1 LVVELGERSYPVYVG
16 AGLLE
21 RVGPLIREAL
31 PSAGKCVVITCETV
45 HDLHGETL
53 EGSLEEAGING
64 GVILVPDGEAAK
76 SWAVA
81 EQLIGELLLKGLD
94 RQSALVAFGGGAI
107 GDLSGFV
114 ASIYLRGVRLVQV
127 PTTLLSQVDSSLGG
141 KAAVNHPMGKNL
153 IGSFH
158 QPSLVVSD
166 PGLLSTLPRRELLS
180 GLGEV
185 VKHGVIADGDLFD
198 YVGEHGE
205 GMLDADPDHL
215 SHAVRRSVA
224 IKGRLVA
231 LDERDAK
238 GIRAALNYGHT
249 MGHAVEALSGM
260 EVRHGEAVAL
270 GMVAAARISEELRLM
285 AKDDAGRQR
294 WLLGRLGFDLKPPS
308 LEVSEL
314 LRVMRKDKKV
324 KGGSIRF
331 VLPTGIGSP
340 PVIRTVPES
349 LISQILEE
357 EGYG

>member
-1 LVVELGERSYPVYVG
+1 VVELGERSYCIYVG
-16 AGLLE
+16 AGLIE
-21 RVGPLIREAL
+21 TVGPLINEAL
-31 PSAGKCVVITCETV
+31 PSAGKCVVITSETV
-45 HDLHGETL
+45 HSIHGGTL
-53 EGSLEEAGING
+53 AGSLEEAGING
-64 GVILVPDGEAAK
+64 GTVLVPDGEAAK

-94 RQSALVAFGGGAI
+94 RQSTVVAFGGGAI

-166 PGLLSTLPRRELLS
+166 PGLLATLPRRELLS

-205 GMLDADPDHL
+205 EMLDADPDPL
-215 SHAVRRSVA
+215 THAVRRSVT

-231 LDERDAK
+231 LDERDDK

-270 GMVAAARISEELRLM
+270 GMVAAARISEELGLM
-285 AKDDAGRQR
+285 VNDDVGRQR
-294 WLLGRLGFDLKPPS
+294 RLLGRLGFDLSP
-308 LEVSEL
+308 LRLDVSEL
-314 LRVMRKDKKV
+314 LEVMRKDKKV

-340 PVIRTVPES
+340 PVMRAVSEPI
-349 LISQILEE
+349 ISRALEE

>member
-1 LVVELGERSYPVYVG
+1 VVELGERSYPVYVE

-21 RVGPLIREAL
+21 RVGPLIKEVL
-31 PSAGKCVVITCETV
+31 PAAGKCVVITSETV
-45 HDLHGETL
+45 HGIHGETL
-53 EGSLEEAGING
+53 ETSLEEAGING
-64 GVILVPDGEAAK
+64 GVVLVPDGEAAK

-94 RQSALVAFGGGAI
+94 RQSMVVAFGGGAI

-166 PGLLSTLPRRELLS
+166 PGLLATLPRRELLS

-205 GMLDADPDHL
+205 EMLEADPDHL

-224 IKGRLVA
+224 IKARLVA
-231 LDERDAK
+231 LDERDDK

-249 MGHAVEALSGM
+249 IGHAVEALSGM

-270 GMVAAARISEELRLM
+270 GMVAAARISEELGLM
-285 AKDDAGRQR
+285 AKDDVGRQR
-294 WLLGRLGFDLKPPS
+294 RLLGSSASTSAPS
-308 LEVSEL
+308 
-314 LRVMRKDKKV
+314 
-324 KGGSIRF
+324 GSTCRSSS
-331 VLPTGIGSP
+331 GSCAKT
-340 PVIRTVPES
+340 RR
-349 LISQILEE
+349 
-357 EGYG
+357 

>member
-1 LVVELGERSYPVYVG
+1 
-16 AGLLE
+16 
-21 RVGPLIREAL
+21 
-31 PSAGKCVVITCETV
+31 
-45 HDLHGETL
+45 
-53 EGSLEEAGING
+53 
-64 GVILVPDGEAAK
+64 
-76 SWAVA
+76 
-81 EQLIGELLLKGLD
+81 
-94 RQSALVAFGGGAI
+94 
-107 GDLSGFV
+107 
-114 ASIYLRGVRLVQV
+114 
-127 PTTLLSQVDSSLGG
+127 
-141 KAAVNHPMGKNL
+141 MGKNL

-166 PGLLSTLPRRELLS
+166 PGLLATLPRRELLS

-185 VKHGVIADGDLFD
+185 VKHGVIADGDLFN
-198 YVGEHGE
+198 YVGEHSE
-205 GMLDADPDHL
+205 EMLEADPDHL

-231 LDERDAK
+231 LDERDDK

-270 GMVAAARISEELRLM
+270 GMVTAARISEELGLM
-285 AKDDAGRQR
+285 AKDDVGRQR
-294 WLLGRLGFDLKPPS
+294 LLLGRLGFDLKPPR

-340 PVIRTVPES
+340 PVMRTVPES

-357 EGYG
+357 EYG